1 MATGGK
7 GTLPGGTHMG
17 GEGGGGGEEGGVGDG
32 DVAVME
38 RLWRRRR
45 RHGDAAV
52 AMVVAKVAARL
63 AVKAEVEE
71 VRFVFHRIVLGA
83 SSLNHQWILL

>member
-1 MATGGK
+1 M
-7 GTLPGGTHMG
+7 
-17 GEGGGGGEEGGVGDG
+17 
-32 DVAVME
+32 
-38 RLWRRRR
+38 
-45 RHGDAAV
+45 

-63 AVKAEVEE
+63 AVKAEGEE